1 MKNAPNSLPA
11 ALVCATALWILPMQT
26 SAAAGATSG
35 SGSTCMVTVIVT
47 NEDGSTDQS
56 VRPRQS
62 PCRPGQSNGD
72 VEYYNPYTD
81 TYETR
86 KDLRIDP
93 LVINKK
99 SSSSSRTGT
108 GTSQGGSRSTSGS
121 SGSRSSAG
129 SSGAP
134 CTSAGTSSKAIKKTR
149 STASGR
155 PCTSPLQ

>member
-1 MKNAPNSLPA
+1 MKNALHSFPA
-11 ALVCATALWILPMQT
+11 ALVVATGLGIVPRKIPAASGATA
-26 SAAAGATSG
+26 G
-35 SGSTCMVTVIVT
+35 SGSTCTVTVIVT
-47 NEDGSTDQS
+47 NEDGSTDES

-72 VEYYNPYTD
+72 IEYYNPYTD

-93 LVINKK
+93 LVIKKK
-99 SSSSSRTGT
+99 SSSSARTGT
-108 GTSQGGSRSTSGS
+108 SASQSGSRSTTGS
-121 SGSRSSAG
+121 SSSQSSAG

-134 CTSAGTSSKAIKKTR
+134 CTSSATSSKAVKTTR

-155 PCTSPLQ
+155 PCTSTPR